1 MRIIRRIIRK
11 LLGRTGF
18 DTSCFQVFG
27 TNSHISAPLSIFHP
41 ECVEIGNDTNIMQ
54 GARLDC
60 WPSYEGVKLKPR
72 LVIGDRTQL
81 GLNFT
86 AICSDD
92 LCIGDDVLIAG
103 GVIIT
108 TQNHG
113 MDPES
118 EKSYQRQPP
127 ISAPVRIGN
136 GCWIGER
143 AVILPGV
150 TIGEKAIIGAN
161 SVVTKD
167 IPGYSI
173 AVGMPAK
180 VVKVWDFEQHCWV
193 KPADHQ

>member
-11 LLGRTGF
+11 LRGRTGF
-18 DTSCFQVFG
+18 DTSCFKSFG
-27 TNSHISAPLSIFHP
+27 TNSHISAPLSICHP
-41 ECVEIGNDTNIMQ
+41 ECVEIGNDTSIMLN
-54 GARLDC
+54 ARLDC
-60 WPSYEGVKLKPR
+60 WPSYEGVKLNPR

-86 AICSDD
+86 AICSDN
-92 LCIGDDVLIAG
+92 LCIGDDVLIAA
-103 GVIIT
+103 GVLIS

-118 EKSYQRQPP
+118 ERSYQRQPLT
-127 ISAPVRIGN
+127 SAPVHIGN

-150 TIGEKAIIGAN
+150 TIGEKSIIGAN
-161 SVVTKD
+161 SVVTRD
-167 IPGYSI
+167 IPAYSI

-180 VVKVWDFEQHCWV
+180 VVKTWDFEQHCWMKIV
-193 KPADHQ
+193 